1 MNHIHGDDQLQ
12 RRVVLARLAAL
23 GLTIGPAGVL
33 LAGCGDGDGGMP
45 GMGGGSSAM
54 PDWMMGDGMMDS
66 AMMADMPA
74 IHDLLVAH
82 NQIRRQV
89 DDIDAGI
96 RARTTSDD
104 PRIAQLIRTHVQAMH
119 QRVIDG
125 RPIRQM
131 DPLFREIFKHH
142 TAITMTVTDIPGGV
156 DVTETSTDPQVAL
169 LIHQHAHRA
178 VSEFVASGMARAMQ
192 PTPLPDGYHG

>member
-1 MNHIHGDDQLQ
+1 MNHIHGDDGLQ

-23 GLTIGPAGVL
+23 GLTISPAGAL
-33 LAGCGDGDGGMP
+33 LAGCGNGGSMP

-82 NQIRRQV
+82 DQIRRQV
-89 DDIDAGI
+89 DDVDAGI
-96 RARTTSDD
+96 HAQTTSAD

-119 QRVIDG
+119 QRIVDG

-142 TAITMTVTDIPGGV
+142 TAITMTVTDIAGGV
-156 DVTETSTDPQVAL
+156 DVTETSADPQVAL
-169 LIHQHAHRA
+169 LIRQHARRA